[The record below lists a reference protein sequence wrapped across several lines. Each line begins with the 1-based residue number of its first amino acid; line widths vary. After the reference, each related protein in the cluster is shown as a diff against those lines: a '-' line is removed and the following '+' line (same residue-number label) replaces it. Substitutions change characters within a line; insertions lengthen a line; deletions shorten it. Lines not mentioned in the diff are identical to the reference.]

1 MNIKTFLLHISGRRE
16 RSTRG
21 KKHLILLH
29 TEKKA
34 GHQIFQCFCSRF
46 TSSHASLINYPK
58 KCWRWPWDS
67 YHRYSWEASC
77 WKALSFVMMS
87 SFFFRKPSGHP
98 LQHHLRARAFLSKE
112 GVSLP
117 VELILWRVLVS
128 ISHCET
134 MYLLSWFISVN
145 ISLRQKIESSSLQ
158 VSGHLEMLEVP
169 WFASCWDVYSRYW
182 SSLMAY
188 CLDEWQSI

>member
-1 MNIKTFLLHISGRRE
+1 MGSISDGLEIHRMNIKTFLLHISGRGE

-77 WKALSFVMMS
+77 WKALGLVMMS
-87 SFFFRKPSGHP
+87 SFFLESHQGIPCSTIWEPGPSW
-98 LQHHLRARAFLSKE
+98 AKKVFLY
-112 GVSLP
+112 P
-117 VELILWRVLVS
+117 W
-128 ISHCET
+128 
-134 MYLLSWFISVN
+134 SWFYGEFWSALVIVKLCTCCPGL
-145 ISLRQKIESSSLQ
+145 SL
-158 VSGHLEMLEVP
+158 
-169 WFASCWDVYSRYW
+169 
-182 SSLMAY
+182 
-188 CLDEWQSI
+188 